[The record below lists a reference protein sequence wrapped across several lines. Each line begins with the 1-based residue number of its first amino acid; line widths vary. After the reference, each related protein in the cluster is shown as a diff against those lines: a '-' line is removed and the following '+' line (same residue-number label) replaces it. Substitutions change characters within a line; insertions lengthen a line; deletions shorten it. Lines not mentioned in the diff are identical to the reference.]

1 MTPAA
6 ESAVEEALRAGRA
19 ILKFISRNDVGDT
32 GGHQCGYYLP
42 KHSWEI
48 FTDMPP
54 NKGTTCTKDVRIT
67 WGNGQQT
74 ESSLKW
80 YGSGTRSEYRLTK
93 FGRGFSYL
101 DKDNVGS
108 LLVLIPHDFANYSAY
123 VLDFDDDIE
132 GVQTALGLEIVGTVA
147 VFEKGVALAE
157 TEDACV
163 DRKFR
168 SFISSIEAFPKA
180 RLLSDTTR
188 EAMIDCIRTFQSA
201 NPDRRLLRLVQE
213 EYRLFRMLERKL
225 AEPEVTRLFK
235 DIEDFISVAQSLLQR
250 RKGRAGLSF
259 QNHFQDILTEE
270 KIPHEAQ
277 PDIEGLPDFV
287 IPSVEAYKDK
297 SYPTDRLLILGL
309 KTTCKDRWRQ
319 VLEEGPRVP
328 RKHIVTLQQG
338 ISVSQLLKMKKSNV
352 SLVVPKDYH
361 NNYDVGASGIELLSV
376 SQFISSTR
384 EKFY

>member
-6 ESAVEEALRAGRA
+6 ESAVDEALRAGRA

-48 FTDMPP
+48 FTDIPP
-54 NKGTTCTKDVRIT
+54 EKGTTSTKDVRIT

-74 ESSLKW
+74 DSSLKW
-80 YGSGTRSEYRLTK
+80 YGRGKSEYRLTK

-147 VFEKGVALAE
+147 VFEKGVVLAE

-168 SFISSIEAFPKA
+168 SFISSMEAFPKA
-180 RLLSDTTR
+180 RLLSDSTR
-188 EAMIDCIRTFQSA
+188 EAMIDCIRSFQSA

-270 KIPHEAQ
+270 KIPHDAQ

-376 SQFISSTR
+376 AQFISSTR
-384 EKFY
+384 EKLY